1 MAFPSRIR
9 LRTACLLVVVAALA
23 LAMPAAAAASAQSH
37 KRTGTTSM
45 SVSSKGGGGASGNR
59 SGLHGKVVGGLPFTG
74 LDVIAL
80 AAIAVSLTST
90 GLALRRIS
98 IDDGEPA

>member
-1 MAFPSRIR
+1 MGPQRPIQRSMAFPSRTRI
-9 LRTACLLVVVAALA
+9 RTACLLAVLAALA
-23 LAMPAAAAASAQSH
+23 LAVPAVAVAAGQS
-37 KRTGTTSM
+37 KQ
-45 SVSSKGGGGASGNR
+45 GASQTKTANNR

-80 AAIAVSLTST
+80 AAVAVSLTST

-98 IDDGEPA
+98 VDDGEPA